1 MWRTFAY
8 TISLLLILSCNFT
21 LVQAQDTIPF
31 PLKIRIGADV
41 SGPVKYYS
49 DKNILNEEGYISV
62 DLNEKRT
69 AFLAVG
75 HLNYK
80 YSQYN
85 YSYLSNGSFV
95 KAGMDFNLLKADKS
109 LGKYWAGI
117 GLRYG
122 LSRFSTEVP
131 FLEKENYWGTE
142 TTSLPKKSYWGHF
155 IEVSPGVRTEL
166 FKNISLGWSINVRML
181 LHSGTGKDLKPVY
194 FPGFGDGTKTVS
206 TGINYYIIWSIQYKK
221 IKAIMKKEAPEETEE
236 PDDKSTTGTNGTSG
250 TSGNSQQGR
259 IRQ

>member
-8 TISLLLILSCNFT
+8 IISLLLILSCTFN

-31 PLKIRIGADV
+31 PLKIRVGVDV
-41 SGPVKYYS
+41 SGPVKYYT

-69 AFLAVG
+69 AILDVG
-75 HLNYK
+75 HLSYK

-85 YSYLSNGSFV
+85 YSYLSKGNFV
-95 KAGMDFNLLKADKS
+95 KAGFDFNLLKANKS

-117 GLRYG
+117 GLKYG

-142 TTSLPKKSYWGHF
+142 TTSLPKRSYWGHF
-155 IEVSPGVRTEL
+155 IEVSPGVRAEI
-166 FKNISLGWSINVRML
+166 FKNISLGWSVNVRML

-194 FPGFGDGTKTVS
+194 FPGFGDGTKTIG
-206 TGINYYIIWSIQYKK
+206 TGLNYYLIWSFQYKK
-221 IKAIMKKEAPEETEE
+221 INAILKKEAPEETDET
-236 PDDKSTTGTNGTSG
+236 DDKSTTGTNGTSG
-250 TSGNSQQGR
+250 TSGNSQQGK